1 MNGLPENILEKLKS
15 VFVKH
20 PEIQSVMLFG
30 SRARGDFKKNSD
42 IDLAVRFFQ
51 SEDKLAKLKWD
62 LDELPLIHKLDV
74 VDYDRIESP
83 KFKEKID
90 GEGVVVYGATE
101 N

>member
-20 PEIQSVMLFG
+20 PEIQSVTLFG

-62 LDELPLIHKLDV
+62 LDELPLIHKIDV
-74 VDYDRIESP
+74 VDYDGVKNP
-83 KFKEKID
+83 KFKEQIQT
-90 GEGVVVYGATE
+90 EGVVIYGLG
-101 N
+101 